1 MAGNAATVF
10 SQLHTQ
16 IHREMWCQIGQLK
29 ELWCRSLLEC
39 SLLLSRLYTPLFLS
53 LSHSFF
59 YFPYSFSQ
67 QAGAQGRINQCMEQK
82 KIFPIVIGKKWCVMN
97 HDDNCTILLQTCYRW
112 KWDAVFF
119 ANKSFIC
126 VKKGLPQNEHS
137 VIIYSSQLC
146 DFLLWNKKTRYFEK
160 CLRKVKTGWL
170 PTTNIL
176 QNIFCIPQEKE
187 IHRGLEL
194 KYE

>member
-10 SQLHTQ
+10 AQLYTQ

-39 SLLLSRLYTPLFLS
+39 SLLLSRLYTPLS
-53 LSHSFF
+53 LPLSFF
-59 YFPYSFSQ
+59 LLFSLQ
-67 QAGAQGRINQCMEQK
+67 FLTAGRSTGQNKPVYGAK
-82 KIFPIVIGKKWCVMN
+82 KDFSNCHWKKMMRHESWWKLHNFTSNM
-97 HDDNCTILLQTCYRW
+97 LQMKMRCSI
-112 KWDAVFF
+112 F

-146 DFLLWNKKTRYFEK
+146 DFLLWNKK
-160 CLRKVKTGWL
+160 
-170 PTTNIL
+170 
-176 QNIFCIPQEKE
+176 
-187 IHRGLEL
+187 
-194 KYE
+194 